1 LLIKIQDKR
10 NQTNQNV
17 QWIGVEK
24 REEDGKN
31 INIVTRG
38 GAKIGE
44 DAAKKDQDQYQWVR
58 KNTTPEQ
65 KFDVQKRKRYSK
77 NLDKRS

>member
-1 LLIKIQDKR
+1 LHSITSQPSIFR
-10 NQTNQNV
+10 S
-17 QWIGVEK
+17 K

-44 DAAKKDQDQYQWVR
+44 DAAKKDQDEYQWVR
-58 KNTTPEQ
+58 KNTVPE
-65 KFDVQKRKRYSK
+65 
-77 NLDKRS
+77 

>member
-1 LLIKIQDKR
+1 LIKIQDKR

-17 QWIGVEK
+17 QWIRVEN
-24 REEDGKN
+24 REEDGKK

-44 DAAKKDQDQYQWVR
+44 YAAKKD
-58 KNTTPEQ
+58 
-65 KFDVQKRKRYSK
+65 
-77 NLDKRS
+77 